1 MQQSD
6 CFQLG
11 YIAKLH
17 GFKGEVSL
25 FLDVTDPQDYASLDA
40 FYIEINGQ
48 LTPFFV
54 QSFQLKNKGFAAVK
68 LEGVDTENDA
78 KVLLRKSCYLPLSV
92 LPELDDK
99 HFYDHEVIGFTV
111 IDANS
116 GDIGKL
122 EQVIDLSVNPLL
134 QILKNGTEILVPFV
148 EGLVERVDRKNKTL
162 YIKAPEGLIDMY
174 LGTSSKNED
183 KDEDA

>member
-25 FLDVTDPQDYASLDA
+25 FLDVTNPEDYASLDA
-40 FYIEINGQ
+40 LFIEINGQ
-48 LTPFFV
+48 LTPFFIE
-54 QSFQLKNKGFAAVK
+54 SLQLKNKGFAAVR
-68 LEGVDTENDA
+68 LEGVRTENDA
-78 KVLLRKSCYLPLSV
+78 RLLLRKNCYLPLAV
-92 LPELDDK
+92 LPQLDDK

-111 IDANS
+111 IDQQY
-116 GDIGKL
+116 GEVGIL

-134 QILKNGTEILVPFV
+134 QIMNGEKEVLIPFV
-148 EGLVERVDRKNKTL
+148 EGLTERVDRTEKKL
-162 YIKAPEGLIDMY
+162 YINAPEGLIGMY
-174 LGTSSKNED
+174 LEV
-183 KDEDA
+183 

>member
-1 MQQSD
+1 MQIKD

-25 FLDVTDPQDYASLDA
+25 FLDVTNPSDYANLDA
-40 FYIEINGQ
+40 LFIELNGQ
-48 LTPFFV
+48 LTPFFIK
-54 QSFQLKNKGFAAVK
+54 SLQLKNKGFAAVK

-78 KVLLRKSCYLPLSV
+78 KLLLRKSCYLPVSI

-99 HFYDHEVIGFTV
+99 HFYDHEVIGYEV
-111 IDANS
+111 IDTRLGS
-116 GDIGKL
+116 VGIL

-134 QILKNGTEILVPFV
+134 QIMKGETEVLVPFV
-148 EGLVERVDRKNKTL
+148 NDLIQRVDRENKQL
-162 YIKAPEGLIDMY
+162 HISAPEGLIEMY
-174 LGTSSKNED
+174 LGL
-183 KDEDA
+183 